1 MKKMNSSPSLS
12 ASKNMSP
19 KKGTG
24 KKGTGDVM
32 NSISW
37 RVQAE
42 SLFFVDGKIFKE
54 IGEIVGVSAKSVSKY
69 LKSLSGYDEEVEMR
83 KEIKKQKRLEY
94 HRELKRKQRAESAKK
109 IEEKESIKREHI
121 LAVRVLSSDKYF

>member
-19 KKGTG
+19 KKGTS
-24 KKGTGDVM
+24 KKGTSDVM

-54 IGEIVGVSAKSVSKY
+54 ISEIIGISTKSVSKY
-69 LKSLSGYDEEVEMR
+69 LRSLPRYFEEVELR
-83 KEIKKQKRLEY
+83 KEANKQKKLEY
-94 HRELKRKQRAESAKK
+94 HRELKRKQRAENAKK
-109 IEEKESIKREHI
+109 VEEKESLKREHV
-121 LAVRVLSSDKYF
+121 LAAKVLSSDKYF